1 MKEKLRSSII
11 KRIEGA
17 GEEKPRLKAQLSKIS
32 SANISTIHSL
42 CARLIRTYFYALD
55 GVDSGFDIISSDDAV
70 ARDLKSRAADNLFER
85 LYETD
90 DKNFKLLLSCFMKK
104 RNDASVKNCFGKRTI
119 NCVRLRIMK
128 AF

>member
-90 DKNFKLLLSCFMKK
+90 DKNFKLLLSCFMKSGTT
-104 RNDASVKNCFGKRTI
+104 RRLKNCFGKRTI